1 MATSNDTPDDTQPFP
16 CLYEEVIEA
25 SEMAVIV
32 FGMVDLRKYA
42 RKTASGDTILKLPMA
57 AADLR
62 DFYTTHKDQAKKFM
76 KRKDFESL
84 GRILAGGENGELAPH
99 IEGGTLCHVGD
110 ENASHEC
117 VYCITT
123 NSSRKCIVVS
133 FRGSITVK
141 DWIQDSKMVMADVEN
156 PLRDQQDQPEMVQI
170 HYGFREYLYNNAP
183 SVIASSAQKIATST
197 GSIAKNT
204 KDKVVRRGASK
215 DEQDDEQK
223 AAEIL
228 NEPSQCKIDEILT
241 KVQALV
247 DELPDDYK
255 VYIVGHSLG
264 GALALVLAMEAAA
277 KLRTKMPVTCVTL
290 GNPRTGNL
298 NFRQVIQV
306 STN

>member
-1 MATSNDTPDDTQPFP
+1 MATSNDTPDNSQPFP

-32 FGMVDLRKYA
+32 FGMADLRNYA
-42 RKTASGDTILKLPMA
+42 RKTASASGDAILQLPMSA
-57 AADLR
+57 TDIR
-62 DFYTTHKDQAKKFM
+62 DYYTSHKEKAKKFM
-76 KRKDFESL
+76 KKKDFESL
-84 GRILAGGENGELAPH
+84 GRILAGGENGELQPH

-141 DWIQDSKMVMADVEN
+141 DWIQDSKLVMADVEN
-156 PLRDQQDQPEMVQI
+156 PLRDQQDQPEMVRI

-183 SVIASSAQKIATST
+183 LVIASSAKKT

-215 DEQDDEQK
+215 DEQEDEQK
-223 AAEIL
+223 VADIL
-228 NEPSQCKIDEILT
+228 KEPSQCKIDEILT

-277 KLRTKMPVTCVTL
+277 KLKMKKPVTCVTL
-290 GNPRTGNL
+290 GNPRTENL
-298 NFRQVIQV
+298 NFRHVIQV
-306 STN
+306 RKD